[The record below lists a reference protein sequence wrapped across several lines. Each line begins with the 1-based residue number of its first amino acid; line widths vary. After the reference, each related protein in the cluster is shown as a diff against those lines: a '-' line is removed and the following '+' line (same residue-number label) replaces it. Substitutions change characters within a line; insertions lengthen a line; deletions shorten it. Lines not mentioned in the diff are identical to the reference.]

1 MLLLQEPTITQF
13 LDLEKAGII
22 SILALSVYLLNKF
35 FQNQISELKLSYQ
48 KQIDDLKTE
57 IKDIKDEY
65 RACQKDSLELREEF
79 NNLQL
84 KMLDVISNNTQAMNK
99 FNTHYE
105 KLFEK

>member
-1 MLLLQEPTITQF
+1 MILLQEPTLTQF

-22 SILALSVYLLNKF
+22 TILALSVYLLNKF
-35 FQNQISELKLSYQ
+35 FNTQIKELKESYQ

-57 IKDIKDEY
+57 IKDIKEEY
-65 RACQKDSLELREEF
+65 RNCQKDSIELREEF

-84 KMLDVISNNTQAMNK
+84 KMLEVISNNTQAMNK
-99 FNTHYE
+99 FNVHYE